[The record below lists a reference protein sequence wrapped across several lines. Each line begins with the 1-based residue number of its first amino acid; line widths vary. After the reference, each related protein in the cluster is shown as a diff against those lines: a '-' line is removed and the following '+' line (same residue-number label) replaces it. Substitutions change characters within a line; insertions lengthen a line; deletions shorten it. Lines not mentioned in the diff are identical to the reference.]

1 MLEETEKREKAEK
14 EKSNC
19 ESRMTFGAISESPE
33 KKLLIKYIKDT
44 AAEAEKFK
52 KKLMETKRVVAQM
65 TLMSRSLDRKLN
77 ELMKMANELL

>member
-14 EKSNC
+14 EKSDC
-19 ESRMTFGAISESPE
+19 ESRMTFGAISKSPE

-44 AAEAEKFK
+44 AAEDEKFK